1 MALYDPN
8 QTPETTQL
16 RAHVV
21 ARTMLASSASL
32 TEAADRLSLYPGLVT
47 TAHVENLLKL
57 ALYLLDLPEGYSQF
71 NMAVFYEENYL
82 GDRGRGYAECGTV
95 ACAVG
100 HAPRA
105 LSLDPPDIVCPDES
119 TEEAMDDED
128 PWLSW
133 SDRHLGKL
141 STPVWQFC
149 FTGFWTSRD
158 NTPQGAAARII
169 YAVTCESPQTLKGP
183 DFMTENYGLRA
194 LYQPLLESFG

>member
-119 TEEAMDDED
+119 GDRVEIEEL
-128 PWLSW
+128 WLGW
-133 SDRHLGKL
+133 SNQHLGSL
-141 STPVWQFC
+141 NAQVWQFC

-169 YAVTCESPQTLKGP
+169 YAVTCESPRRLNGP
-183 DFMTENYGLRA
+183 DFMGGNSGLRA

>member
-16 RAHVV
+16 RAHAV
-21 ARTMLASSASL
+21 ARTMLASPASL
-32 TEAADRLSLYPGLVT
+32 TEAAGRLRVDSGAVT
-47 TAHVENLLKL
+47 ASQVENLLKL
-57 ALYLLDLPEGYSQF
+57 ALYLLDLPEGYNQF

-82 GDRGRGYAECGTV
+82 GDRGLGDAECGTV

-105 LSLDPPDIVCPDES
+105 LSLEPPDES
-119 TEEAMDDED
+119 TEAMGDED
-128 PWLSW
+128 PWFSW
-133 SDRHLGKL
+133 SHRHLGKL

-149 FTGFWTSRD
+149 FGGFWTSCD

-169 YAVTCESPQTLKGP
+169 YAVTCDTPRRLKGP
-183 DFMTENYGLRA
+183 DFMGGNSGLCA
-194 LYQPLLESFG
+194 LYKILLEPAR

>member
-21 ARTMLASSASL
+21 ARTMLASPASL
-32 TEAADRLSLYPGLVT
+32 TEAADRLSLYPGTVT

-57 ALYLLDLPEGYSQF
+57 ALYLLELPEEYGQF

-82 GDRGRGYAECGTV
+82 GDRGRGDGECGTV

-105 LSLDPPDIVCPDES
+105 LSLQPPDMCFSESGDRTETDEL
-119 TEEAMDDED
+119 
-128 PWLSW
+128 WLIW
-133 SDRHLGKL
+133 SNRHLGSL
-141 STPVWQFC
+141 SAQVWKFC
-149 FTGFWTSRD
+149 FGGFWTSCD

-169 YAVTCESPQTLKGP
+169 YAVTCESPQRLHGP
-183 DFMTENYGLRA
+183 DYMTGNSGLLA
-194 LYQPLLESFG
+194 LYKPLLESA